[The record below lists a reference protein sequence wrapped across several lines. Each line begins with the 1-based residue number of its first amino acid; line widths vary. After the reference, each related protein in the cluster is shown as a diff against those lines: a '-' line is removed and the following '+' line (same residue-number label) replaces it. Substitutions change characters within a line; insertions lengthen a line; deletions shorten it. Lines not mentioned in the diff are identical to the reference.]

1 MSRIAIGEI
10 DNVIHGRLRLGI
22 MAYLADAGVADF
34 AELKR
39 VLEAT
44 QGNLGANLITLEE
57 AGYIT
62 IEKSFVGRK
71 PLTRAHHPR
80 RTRGISTV
88 SPSNGRAGGERVQ
101 EALSGVCP
109 ETPNGQG
116 MWLRP
121 AIPLVRSG
129 KSAVAE
135 PAPKPHLSPA

>member
-1 MSRIAIGEI
+1 MSRIDIGGI

-22 MAYLADAGVADF
+22 MAYLADADVADF

-71 PLTRAHHPR
+71 PLTRARITRDGRQAFR
-80 RTRGISTV
+80 RYLLQMATLV
-88 SPSNGRAGGERVQ
+88 E
-101 EALSGVCP
+101 SG
-109 ETPNGQG
+109 
-116 MWLRP
+116 LR
-121 AIPLVRSG
+121 
-129 KSAVAE
+129 K
-135 PAPKPHLSPA
+135 H

>member
-1 MSRIAIGEI
+1 MSRIDIGGI

-22 MAYLADAGVADF
+22 MAYLADAEVADF

-71 PLTRAHHPR
+71 PLTRARITRDGRQAFR
-80 RTRGISTV
+80 RYLLQMATLV
-88 SPSNGRAGGERVQ
+88 E
-101 EALSGVCP
+101 SG
-109 ETPNGQG
+109 
-116 MWLRP
+116 LR
-121 AIPLVRSG
+121 
-129 KSAVAE
+129 K
-135 PAPKPHLSPA
+135 H